1 MAYLR
6 VFAPQGSLRY
16 RERCNDTDQGGNV
29 DNVGKAAVAE
39 FVGTFALIFFGAGAI
54 IMTGGSDLVA
64 IALAHGLAI
73 AIMVSIMAHLSGGVF
88 NPAIQIALWVT
99 GKMPT
104 GRSGVY
110 IVSQL
115 LGAVAAAFLLKY
127 LLPTAQF
134 DAVNGG
140 IPAVATGFAIGK
152 AVVLEAVLT
161 FFLVWAVFGTAVDDR
176 GAFAK
181 TAGFTIGL
189 VITIDIFVG
198 ASVHG
203 RRDEPGQV
211 VRSGPRHQRLGEL
224 VGLDRRTDRRRH
236 HRGRGVLVPLP
247 ARPRARD
254 AVGGRVPA
262 RIARPPR
269 P

>member
-1 MAYLR
+1 VSTASKR
-6 VFAPQGSLRY
+6 TK
-16 RERCNDTDQGGNV
+16 EGNV

-88 NPAIQIALWVT
+88 NPANQVALWVT
-99 GKMPT
+99 GKMPS

-115 LGAVAAAFLLKY
+115 LGAVAAAYLLKY
-127 LLPTAQF
+127 LLPSTQF
-134 DAVNGG
+134 DAVKGG
-140 IPAVATGFAIGK
+140 IPAVASGFAIGK

-198 ASVHG
+198 ANYTG
-203 RRDEPGQV
+203 AAMNPARWF
-211 VRSGPRHQRLGEL
+211 GPALATNDWANWWVWI
-224 VGLDRRTDRRRH
+224 VGPIAGGIIAGVGYWYLFL
-236 HRGRGVLVPLP
+236 RGREP
-247 ARPRARD
+247 ATP
-254 AVGGRVPA
+254 
-262 RIARPPR
+262 
-269 P
+269 